1 MKTKTQTEIEGDRI
15 FNSIVLSGIICMLMI
30 KFFL

>member
-1 MKTKTQTEIEGDRI
+1 MRVKSEAEIEGDRI
-15 FNSIVLSGIICMLMI
+15 FNTIVVSGIVCILML

>member
-1 MKTKTQTEIEGDRI
+1 MRTKSQAEIEGDRI
-15 FNSIVLSGIICMLMI
+15 FNTIVLSGIICVLMI